1 MAVRERIPS
10 PPVGS
15 RAAGSGH
22 RGSQSQDQS
31 PRRGLRAREHV
42 TRHSV
47 SPRPGLTTPLPVL
60 PAGCAGG
67 PRARSPLS
75 YPGLISCRS
84 RPKSQDTTHFQP
96 HPTGKIWKPLT
107 GGGTAFDLLSPM
119 KPATAVTLTPARH
132 GHGAVP
138 SLWPEQGFMG
148 ATVSSVS
155 PSRDGDTVKTDAHFL
170 RQIKVRKGKIKIW

>member
-1 MAVRERIPS
+1 
-10 PPVGS
+10 
-15 RAAGSGH
+15 
-22 RGSQSQDQS
+22 
-31 PRRGLRAREHV
+31 
-42 TRHSV
+42 
-47 SPRPGLTTPLPVL
+47 
-60 PAGCAGG
+60 
-67 PRARSPLS
+67 
-75 YPGLISCRS
+75 
-84 RPKSQDTTHFQP
+84 
-96 HPTGKIWKPLT
+96 
-107 GGGTAFDLLSPM
+107 M